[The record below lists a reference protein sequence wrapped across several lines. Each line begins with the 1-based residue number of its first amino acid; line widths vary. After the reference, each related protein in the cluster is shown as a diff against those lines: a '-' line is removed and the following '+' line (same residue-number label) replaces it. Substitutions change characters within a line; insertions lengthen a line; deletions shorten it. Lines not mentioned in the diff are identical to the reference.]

1 MAYLVRHPKSKFWI
15 AAFYDV
21 SGKRRNRS
29 TKIVAN
35 EKTRK
40 RAQAIADEY
49 ETAARNFRTAR
60 QVRKVITDLHRE
72 LTGVGLPKAT
82 VREYR
87 DRWIDR
93 KRNEVKPSTLTYY
106 QGKLNRFLEFLGD
119 RADRDLAEITNADL
133 VAFRDH
139 LATQVTANTTNHA
152 IKAIKTLF
160 TDAKNEGFTAED
172 PGEGLKSVRRKP
184 EESTEVRPFTLDEL
198 RKAFNAADKEWK
210 SMIMF
215 GVYSMLRMGDIA
227 RLKFSDLDWQRK
239 VIRLQVAK
247 TGRWQMIPMAK
258 PLIDFLSPNGTPL
271 PRSEKPVHSKAYAII
286 TPKGR
291 TQTLSRQ
298 FATILAKVGLREPV
312 SSRSTEKGRTSRRNR
327 NALSFHSLRHTGNSL
342 LANAGVDRELRKS
355 LTGHTSESIHDGY
368 THLEIE
374 TRRSAVDTIP
384 DLTGIESGISE

>member
-1 MAYLVRHPKSKFWI
+1 MAYLVRHPDSKYWI

-21 SGKRRNRS
+21 NGKRRNRS
-29 TKIVAN
+29 TKIVAT

-49 ETAARNFRTAR
+49 EAAARNFRTAR

-82 VREYR
+82 VRQYR
-87 DRWIDR
+87 DRWIER

-106 QGKLNRFLEFLGD
+106 EGKLNRLLEFLGD
-119 RADRDLAEITNADL
+119 RADRDIAEINNADL
-133 VAFRDH
+133 VAFRDY
-139 LATQVTANTTNHA
+139 LATQVTANTTNHS

-160 TDAKNEGFTAED
+160 TDAKAEGFTAED
-172 PGEGLKSVRRKP
+172 PGDGLKSVRRKP
-184 EESTEVRPFTLDEL
+184 EESTEVRPFTLEEL
-198 RKAFNAADKEWK
+198 RKAFDTADQEWK

-227 RLKFSDLDWQRK
+227 RLKYSNLDWERK
-239 VIRLQVAK
+239 VIRIQVAK
-247 TGRWQMIPMAK
+247 TGRWQTIPMAQ
-258 PLIDFLSPNGTPL
+258 PLVDFLCPNGKPPTL
-271 PRSEKPVHSKAYAII
+271 PPPADPIHPKAFAII

-298 FATILAKVGLREPV
+298 FATILANAGLREKV
-312 SSRSTEKGRTSRRNR
+312 SSRNKGKGRDSKRNR

-342 LANAGVDRELRKS
+342 LANAGIDRELRKS
-355 LTGHTSESIHDGY
+355 ITGHTSESIHDDY

-374 TRRSAVDTIP
+374 TRRAAVNIIP
-384 DLTGIESGISE
+384 DLSKAES